1 MIKHIETVGQR
12 KVTQVFADYIA
23 RISLQLNF
31 LSKYAAIENLMVS
44 VRLFRL
50 KIEWIQFYWV
60 GSQL

>member
-23 RISLQLNF
+23 RISLQVNF
-31 LSKYAAIENLMVS
+31 LSKYAAIENLTVS

-50 KIEWIQFYWV
+50 KIE
-60 GSQL
+60 

>member
-1 MIKHIETVGQR
+1 METVGQR

-50 KIEWIQFYWV
+50 KIE
-60 GSQL
+60 